1 MAALYLTVGMFLG
14 AFAGV
19 VIMAMFVI
27 AKRADDNAIEIT
39 SKLTPIITQQETT
52 T

>member
-19 VIMAMFVI
+19 VLMAMFAI
-27 AKRADDNAIEIT
+27 SKKADDNAIEING
-39 SKLTPIITQQETT
+39 KLTPIITHQETT
-52 T
+52 I